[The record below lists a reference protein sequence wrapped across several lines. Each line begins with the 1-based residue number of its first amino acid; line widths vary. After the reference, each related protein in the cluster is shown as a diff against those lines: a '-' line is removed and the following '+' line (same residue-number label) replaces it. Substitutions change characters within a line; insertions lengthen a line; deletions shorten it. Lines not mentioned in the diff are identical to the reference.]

1 MRFTR
6 LGLRMIATL
15 LSLLTLSVISS
26 DASYQFSFCVLEF
39 QASVTSSYY
48 RGLNNF
54 PILFSGFPYY
64 NYSTMGP
71 KTLF

>member
-1 MRFTR
+1 
-6 LGLRMIATL
+6 MIATL

-54 PILFSGFPYY
+54 PILFSGFLIIIIVQWAPKPYS
-64 NYSTMGP
+64 NH
-71 KTLF
+71 